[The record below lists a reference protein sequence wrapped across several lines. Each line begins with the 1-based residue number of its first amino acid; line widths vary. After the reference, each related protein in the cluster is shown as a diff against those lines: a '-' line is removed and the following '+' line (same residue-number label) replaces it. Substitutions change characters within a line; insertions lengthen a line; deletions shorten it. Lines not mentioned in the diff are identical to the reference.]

1 MINFIKA
8 ITFTRVIK
16 AGGRLREFNFR
27 KFKNEGQDLFSVDT
41 VDDRGDRI
49 LFRMQRSD
57 NNHWSITQTVAPTW
71 IPPTWIQEN
80 ESLMDEAIET
90 ELHNA

>member
-27 KFKNEGQDLFSVDT
+27 KFKKEDEELFTVDT
-41 VDDRGDRI
+41 VDNRGDRI
-49 LFRMQRSD
+49 LFRMQRRD
-57 NNHWSITQTVAPTW
+57 NNHWCITQMK
-71 IPPTWIQEN
+71 PPTWIEEN
-80 ESLMDEAIET
+80 ENLLDEAIEA
-90 ELHNA
+90 ELHKA

>member
-1 MINFIKA
+1 MLTNFIKA

-27 KFKNEGQDLFSVDT
+27 KFKKEDQDLFSVDT
-41 VDDRGDRI
+41 VDNRGDRI
-49 LFRMQRSD
+49 LFRMQRID
-57 NNHWSITQTVAPTW
+57 NTHWGITQTD
-71 IPPTWIQEN
+71 PPTWIREN
-80 ESLMDEAIET
+80 ESLLDEAIET

>member
-27 KFKNEGQDLFSVDT
+27 KFKKEDEELFTVDT
-41 VDDRGDRI
+41 VDNRGDRI

-57 NNHWSITQTVAPTW
+57 NNHWCITQMK
-71 IPPTWIQEN
+71 PPTWIEEN
-80 ESLMDEAIET
+80 ENLLDEAIEA
-90 ELHNA
+90 ELHKA

>member
-16 AGGRLREFNFR
+16 AGGRLREFNFT
-27 KFKNEGQDLFSVDT
+27 KFHKEGQELFTVDT
-41 VDDRGDRI
+41 VDNRGERI

-57 NNHWSITQTVAPTW
+57 NNHWAITQMVA
-71 IPPTWIQEN
+71 PTWIQEN
-80 ESLMDEAIET
+80 ESLLDEAIET